1 MISRY
6 TRAAMARVFAED
18 TRFAHWLAVE
28 IALVEALEEAGIA
41 PRGAAATIR
50 TTAVLDLERIVAIEE
65 TVHHDVIAFL
75 TQIGEGLGDEKR
87 WLHFGITSSDL
98 VDTAQALQL
107 RDAGRLIVD
116 GVRGLRAVCRRRADE
131 WRDLPT
137 IGRSHGIHG
146 EPTSFGL
153 KPLLWYAELER
164 QERRLTAALDDL
176 AVGQMSGAVGSCAH
190 LAPAIEAAALA
201 RLGLTA
207 APVSTQVLQR
217 DRHAAFLAVLANLG
231 GTLEK
236 IAVEIRHLQRTEVLE
251 AAEPFKAG
259 QKGSSAMPHK
269 RNPVDCERVSGL
281 ARLLRSYAMAG
292 FENQALWHERDI
304 SHSSVERVIFP
315 DACIL
320 ADFMLAEITH
330 VLDGLEI
337 FPARVTANLELT
349 GGLVYSQ
356 RVLLL
361 LVERGM
367 TREAA
372 YALVQAH
379 ALAAWGDYERGGR
392 GAGGEAPRSFLE
404 RLAADAAVA
413 ALVPRP
419 DLAALFDPAYYLRH
433 VPLLYDRVLGSPTQ
447 ETQTR

>member
-1 MISRY
+1 MIPRYSRD
-6 TRAAMARVFAED
+6 AMARVFAED
-18 TRFAHWLAVE
+18 TRFAYWLDVE
-28 IALVEALEEAGIA
+28 IALVEALEDAGIA
-41 PRGAAATIR
+41 PRGAAAAIR
-50 TTAVLDLERIVAIEE
+50 AGVRVDPARIAVIEE
-65 TVHHDVIAFL
+65 TTHHDVIAFL

-87 WLHFGITSSDL
+87 WIHFGITSSDL

-107 RDAGRLIVD
+107 RDAGRLLLD
-116 GVRGLRAVCRRRADE
+116 GVAAVRAACRRRAEE

-153 KPLLWYAELER
+153 KPLLWYAELGR
-164 QERRLTAALDDL
+164 QETRLRAALDDL

-190 LAPAIEAAALA
+190 LEPAIESAALA
-201 RLGLTA
+201 RLGLAA

-217 DRHAAFLAVLANLG
+217 DRHAALLAALANLG

-236 IAVEIRHLQRTEVLE
+236 IAIEIRHLQRTEVLE
-251 AAEPFKAG
+251 AAEPFKQG

-269 RNPVDCERVSGL
+269 RNPVDCERISGL
-281 ARLLRSYAMAG
+281 ARLLRSYAMAA

-315 DACIL
+315 DACL
-320 ADFMLAEITH
+320 AADFMLAETCK
-330 VLDGLEI
+330 VVDGFDV
-337 FPARVTANLELT
+337 FPARVRANLELT

-356 RVLLL
+356 RVLLA

-372 YALVQAH
+372 YAIVQRH

-392 GAGGEAPRSFLE
+392 GEGDAPARSFLE
-404 RLAADAAVA
+404 RLSGDAEVT

-419 DLAALFDPAYYLRH
+419 DLAALFDPTYYLRH
-433 VPLLYDRVLGSPTQ
+433 VPQLYARVLGSPPQ
-447 ETQTR
+447 ETR